1 MLWRRCSNV
10 EATSWQRWRAT
21 LSQRRKL
28 TSVQLSFLT
37 VPQRCDNV
45 NNDVV
50 TTLSRRRCA
59 SWEGYIQNIALFPL
73 LEVMLNASISFTITF
88 LLTVVQRNESGFLL
102 CFIIHSPPTFLS
114 HSVSHINN
122 SSKILNNLTKFAT
135 KKHTSL
141 QPALNI

>member
-28 TSVQLSFLT
+28 TSIQLSFST

-50 TTLSRRRCA
+50 TTLSQRCCA
-59 SWEGYIQNIALFPL
+59 SWVRVNRQILRVDRRVLRVDRQVLRKDKRMDRRVLRVDKRVLRMDKQVLRVLRVVRRL
-73 LEVMLNASISFTITF
+73 LW
-88 LLTVVQRNESGFLL
+88 VVRR
-102 CFIIHSPPTFLS
+102 
-114 HSVSHINN
+114 V
-122 SSKILNNLTKFAT
+122 
-135 KKHTSL
+135 L
-141 QPALNI
+141 QVLRMTRWYLR